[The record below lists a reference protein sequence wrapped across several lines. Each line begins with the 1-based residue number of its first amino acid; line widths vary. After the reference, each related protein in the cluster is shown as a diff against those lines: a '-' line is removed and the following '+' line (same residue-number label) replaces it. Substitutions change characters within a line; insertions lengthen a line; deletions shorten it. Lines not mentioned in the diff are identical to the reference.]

1 MPSVFRGE
9 DMLGVLQKRK
19 ARMTGPSWGVSIL
32 AAVAFLLSP
41 GALAAAEAEVPQA
54 PPAFTPLPTSVFA
67 ELPFVED
74 IDLSPDGT
82 HIAGL
87 FGIGGEQRIM
97 MMPLQGDRS
106 KSVRIAVPDQTQ
118 VAWIRWVGNDNIVV
132 GLYAL
137 MPVETDRW
145 YISRVIGINRGTGK
159 ITKLLWDSGG
169 QNASDVLW
177 IPSDGSTEILVAA
190 QNSIYGNDP
199 EFWPTVYRVDVASA
213 RKRVV
218 ERPRANVNDW
228 GADHLGQVRFG
239 IGYRDSDTQSTLLFR
254 SHGEGTLRVIDRAKL
269 GAEEELTVPFHFVPG
284 SNNGFVIKPIEDGR
298 SAVVEVDIPT
308 GKDVR
313 TVYAADK
320 ADVEGVLT
328 DSNGSK
334 LLGVRTSDRSDP
346 LHWIDPAMAAHQ
358 KTLEAASPHS
368 KVRIESISADQS
380 KMLVRFSTPDNPGLL
395 FFFDAATG
403 ELARLAAMN
412 EAIGGK
418 RLSRGR
424 MVRYKARDGL
434 EIEGVLTMPRG
445 RRDKD
450 LPFIVMPHG
459 GPWGHDELSYDYWAQ
474 FLAERGYAVLQPNFR
489 GSTGYGAA
497 FEKAGQGQMG
507 FAMQDDVTDGVQ
519 WAVKEGIA
527 DPKRVCIVGGSYGG
541 YAAMWG
547 IAKDP
552 DLYRCA
558 VSINGVANL
567 RREVNDFG
575 GLMRERLY
583 RTQWQKMTP
592 DFAAVSPI
600 NAIARIK
607 APLLLVHGRKDV
619 TVDHVQSARMYSAMT
634 KAGKTVEFVSVPL
647 ADHYFTRQ
655 ADRMT
660 LLTSI
665 ESFLAKHNPAD

>member
-9 DMLGVLQKRK
+9 DKLGVVHKRK

-145 YISRVIGINRGTGK
+145 YISRVIGINRGTAK

-254 SHGEGTLRVIDRAKL
+254 SHGEGALRVIDRAKL

-519 WAVKEGIA
+519 WAVKEGFA